1 MDASFNDNSFN
12 NNNFNEPVNNNLNEQ
27 PVPAVQD
34 INYTYGSDEAGND
47 FQPGGGYQSDYQAN
61 NGYQTNNNGPQ
72 TPPPGDGNA
81 TTSLI
86 LGIIA
91 VALWFFG
98 VTSIGSVVLGII
110 GLMQA
115 SKAKKLGNT
124 STKRTA
130 GFILSLIGLIG
141 GSFVFIAC
149 IACSA
154 AVGVAGCS
162 GAFGDLS
169 KYANDIAQEITT
181 QL

>member
-61 NGYQTNNNGPQ
+61 NNGAQQ

-81 TTSLI
+81 TTSL
-86 LGIIA
+86 
-91 VALWFFG
+91 
-98 VTSIGSVVLGII
+98 VLGII

-149 IACSA
+149 VACSA